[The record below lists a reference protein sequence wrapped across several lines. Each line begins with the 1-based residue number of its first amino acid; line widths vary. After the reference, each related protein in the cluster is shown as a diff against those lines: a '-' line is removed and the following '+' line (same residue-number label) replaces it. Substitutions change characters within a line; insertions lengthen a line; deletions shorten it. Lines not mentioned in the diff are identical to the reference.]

1 MSRHAMLIVASK
13 DTYERIEFDVDYAS
27 DANPL
32 QHCAHVSRSGAAPT
46 SVSGG
51 EDIAPNGQAH
61 YVERVSNLDR
71 PVISA
76 Y

>member
-1 MSRHAMLIVASK
+1 MSRHAMLMASK

-27 DANPL
+27 DANSL
-32 QHCAHVSRSGAAPT
+32 QHRTHVSRSGAAPT

-51 EDIAPNGQAH
+51 EDIALNGQAH